1 MPSWRPTTR
10 PVHVDDLARF
20 GGLGPELL
28 HHRGVVAIGHEA
40 DVLAVGLVGDG
51 ELVALGQRARLA
63 LGHVAERKAQ
73 EVELLGRRA
82 EQEVALV
89 ARRIGAAMQLGPRL
103 AHQAL
108 HVVAGRQRLGAQLA
122 RRAEQVAEL
131 HRAIAGDA
139 GHRRLAAHVGI
150 GERLHDL
157 GAEAAFVVEHVVRD
171 GRAARRPGGRPGCR
185 AGAAGA
191 GLADGD
197 AMVVELQGDAHDVVA
212 LLLEQ
217 RRRDRRIDAAR
228 HRDHHAGVAGRLV
241 DTEGISS
248 HGGAYIPAS
257 GLSATSP
264 VRCGEAGAGQSCA
277 VAACRARPWP
287 RRCGRR
293 RSPPGRPSGRRRRR
307 AGRW

>member
-1 MPSWRPTTR
+1 
-10 PVHVDDLARF
+10 
-20 GGLGPELL
+20 
-28 HHRGVVAIGHEA
+28 
-40 DVLAVGLVGDG
+40 
-51 ELVALGQRARLA
+51 
-63 LGHVAERKAQ
+63 
-73 EVELLGRRA
+73 
-82 EQEVALV
+82 
-89 ARRIGAAMQLGPRL
+89 MQLGPRL
-103 AHQAL
+103 AHHAL
-108 HVVAGRQRLGAQLA
+108 HVVAGRQRLGAELA
-122 RRAEQVAEL
+122 RRPEQVAEL
-131 HRAIAGDA
+131 HRAVAGDA

-171 GRAARRPGGRPGCR
+171 GEPLGDLAGVLDVL

-197 AMVVELQGDAHDVVA
+197 AMVIELQGDAHDVVA
-212 LLLEQ
+212 LLLQQ

-241 DTEGISS
+241 DTEGIPG
-248 HGGAYIPAS
+248 HGGAYIGRAAQARQTAS
-257 GLSATSP
+257 SRAGS
-264 VRCGEAGAGQSCA
+264 RCRG
-277 VAACRARPWP
+277 RPWP